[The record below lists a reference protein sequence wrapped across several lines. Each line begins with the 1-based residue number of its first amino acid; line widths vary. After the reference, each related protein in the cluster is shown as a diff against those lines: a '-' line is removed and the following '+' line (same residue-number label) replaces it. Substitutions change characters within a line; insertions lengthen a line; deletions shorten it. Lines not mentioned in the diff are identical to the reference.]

1 MGGDT
6 LMAGV
11 VIAGFGFRA
20 SADLVSL
27 TNAFEK
33 AADGHTVAGFAA
45 PADKINHP
53 ALTALARHCDLPLYA
68 IDTETIKAINT
79 ATQSAIVL
87 EKRQTGSVAEAAAL
101 ALFNSTAKLICIR
114 QISADGRAACALA
127 TGESL

>member
-1 MGGDT
+1 MGGII
-6 LMAGV
+6 
-11 VIAGFGFRA
+11 IAGFGFRA

-45 PADKINHP
+45 PADKIYHP

-68 IDTETIKAINT
+68 VDTETIKATDT
-79 ATQSAIVL
+79 ATRSAIVL

-101 ALFNSTAKLICIR
+101 ALFISPAKLICIR
-114 QISADGRAACALA
+114 QISSDGRAACALA

>member
-1 MGGDT
+1 
-6 LMAGV
+6 MAGI

-20 SADLVSL
+20 SAVLDSL
-27 TNAFEK
+27 TSALEK
-33 AADGHTVAGFAA
+33 AADGRAVTGFAA

-68 IDTETIKAINT
+68 VDTETIKAIDT

-114 QISADGRAACALA
+114 QISADGRAVCALA
-127 TGESL
+127 IGESL

>member
-1 MGGDT
+1 
-6 LMAGV
+6 MAGV

-20 SADLVSL
+20 SADLFSL

-101 ALFNSTAKLICIR
+101 ALFNCPAKLICKR
-114 QISADGRAACALA
+114 QISSDGRAACAVA

>member
-11 VIAGFGFRA
+11 VIAGFGFRT

>member
-6 LMAGV
+6 LMGGII
-11 VIAGFGFRA
+11 IAGFGFRA

-68 IDTETIKAINT
+68 VDTETIKAIDT

>member
-1 MGGDT
+1 MGGII
-6 LMAGV
+6 
-11 VIAGFGFRA
+11 IAGFGFRA

-33 AADGHTVAGFAA
+33 AADGLTVAGFAA
-45 PADKINHP
+45 PADKIYHP
-53 ALTALARHCDLPLYA
+53 ALTALARHCDLPYMRW
-68 IDTETIKAINT
+68 IQTIKATDT
-79 ATQSAIVL
+79 ATRSAIVL

-101 ALFNSTAKLICIR
+101 ALFNSPAKLICIR

>member
-1 MGGDT
+1 MGGHT
-6 LMAGV
+6 LMGGV

-68 IDTETIKAINT
+68 VDTETIKAIDT

>member
-1 MGGDT
+1 
-6 LMAGV
+6 MAGV

-20 SADLVSL
+20 SADLFSL

>member
-1 MGGDT
+1 MGGII
-6 LMAGV
+6 
-11 VIAGFGFRA
+11 IAGFGFRA

-68 IDTETIKAINT
+68 VDTETIKATDT

-101 ALFNSTAKLICIR
+101 ALFNSTGELICTR

>member
-1 MGGDT
+1 
-6 LMAGV
+6 MAGI

-20 SADLVSL
+20 SAVLDSL
-27 TNAFEK
+27 TSALEK
-33 AADGHTVAGFAA
+33 AADGRAVTGFAA

-53 ALTALARHCDLPLYA
+53 ALTALARRCDLPLYA
-68 IDTETIKAINT
+68 VDTKMMKATDT

-101 ALFNSTAKLICIR
+101 ALFNSSAKLICIR

>member
-1 MGGDT
+1 MGGII
-6 LMAGV
+6 
-11 VIAGFGFRA
+11 IAGFGFRA

-68 IDTETIKAINT
+68 VDTETIKAIDT

-101 ALFNSTAKLICIR
+101 ALFSSPAKLICVR
-114 QISADGRAACALA
+114 QISSDGRAACALA

>member
-1 MGGDT
+1 
-6 LMAGV
+6 MAGV

-53 ALTALARHCDLPLYA
+53 ALTALARRCDLPLYA
-68 IDTETIKAINT
+68 VDTKMMKATDT

-101 ALFNSTAKLICIR
+101 GLFTSPAELICTR
-114 QISADGRAACALA
+114 QISADGLAVCALA
-127 TGESL
+127 IGESL

>member
-1 MGGDT
+1 
-6 LMAGV
+6 MAGV
-11 VIAGFGFRA
+11 VIAGFGFRT

>member
-1 MGGDT
+1 
-6 LMAGV
+6 MAGI

-20 SADLVSL
+20 SAVLESL
-27 TNAFEK
+27 TSALEK
-33 AADGHTVAGFAA
+33 AADGLAVTGFAA

-114 QISADGRAACALA
+114 QISADGRAVCALA
-127 TGESL
+127 MGESL

>member
-1 MGGDT
+1 
-6 LMAGV
+6 MAGI

-20 SADLVSL
+20 SAVLDSL
-27 TNAFEK
+27 TSALEK
-33 AADGHTVAGFAA
+33 AADGLAVTGFAA

-68 IDTETIKAINT
+68 VDTETIKAIDT

>member
-1 MGGDT
+1 
-6 LMAGV
+6 MAGI

-20 SADLVSL
+20 SAVLDSL
-27 TNAFEK
+27 TSALEK
-33 AADGHTVAGFAA
+33 AADGLAVTGFAA
-45 PADKINHP
+45 PADKIYHP

-68 IDTETIKAINT
+68 VDTETIKATDT
-79 ATQSAIVL
+79 ATRSAIVL

>member
-1 MGGDT
+1 
-6 LMAGV
+6 MAGI

-20 SADLVSL
+20 SAVLDSL
-27 TNAFEK
+27 TSALEK
-33 AADGHTVAGFAA
+33 AADGLAVSGFAA

-68 IDTETIKAINT
+68 VDTETIKATDT
-79 ATQSAIVL
+79 ATRSAIVL

-101 ALFNSTAKLICIR
+101 ALFSSPAKLICIR